1 MLELDDDR
9 KNLIKEIIDDGVMEI
24 NGHKYSIMKFNHK
37 TRLIILEF
45 LHKMEAGK
53 AMIGG
58 ADWQFIEK
66 ELCQRIT
73 FDEMQISKLPD
84 HWEGEHAEDYITFM
98 TMALQVVAYPF
109 LTGKRTS

>member
-1 MLELDDDR
+1 MLELSEER
-9 KNLIKEIIDDGVMEI
+9 GKLIKEIIADGCMEI
-24 NGHKYSIMKFNHK
+24 NGHKYSILKFNHK
-37 TRLIILEF
+37 TRLIIIEF

-58 ADWQFIEK
+58 GDWQLIEK

-73 FDEMQISKLPD
+73 FDGMQVSKIPE

>member
-1 MLELDDDR
+1 MIELTEER
-9 KNLIKEIIDDGVMEI
+9 SKLIKEVIKDGYMEI
-24 NGHKYSIMKFNHK
+24 NGNRYDILKFNHK

-45 LHKMEAGK
+45 MHKMEAGS

-58 ADWQFIEK
+58 NAWQLIEK

-73 FDEMQISKLPD
+73 FDGVQVSKIED
-84 HWEGEHAEDYITFM
+84 HWEKFAEDYLTFM

-109 LTGKRTS
+109 LTGKRIS

>member
-1 MLELDDDR
+1 MLELSEER
-9 KNLIKEIIDDGVMEI
+9 NKLIKEIVSDGFMEI
-24 NGHKYSIMKFNHK
+24 NDNRYDIMKFNHK
-37 TRLIILEF
+37 TRLVILEF
-45 LHKMEAGK
+45 LHKMESGS

-58 ADWQFIEK
+58 AAWQLIEK

-73 FDEMQISKLPD
+73 FDGMQISKLPE